1 MMKKTRLTPI
11 RLLIYMMAFVGFAPA
26 GFAPA
31 GFAQTDAT
39 PPAAEKSMEVKRIA
53 LVDLSGILRAADANY
68 RVREL
73 LDGQRAKFQEEFR
86 VIEVN
91 LQQSER
97 DLLAKRELMAKDE
110 YDKLVV
116 AFQAR
121 VSSVQKEIQYKRQSI
136 DNAYQK
142 ALSDIRKLAI
152 EVITKIASEREIDLI
167 LNRDSSV
174 IFLPHLNI
182 SDEVLSR
189 LNERTKNARIE
200 VEIKKPVAQ

>member
-1 MMKKTRLTPI
+1 MMKKTRFTPI
-11 RLLIYMMAFVGFAPA
+11 KLLVCMMVFI

-39 PPAAEKSMEVKRIA
+39 TPAAEKSMEVKRIA
-53 LVDLSGILRAADANY
+53 LVDLDGVLRAADANN

-86 VIEVN
+86 AIEVD

-97 DLLAKRELMAKDE
+97 DLLAKRDLMAKDE
-110 YDKLVV
+110 YDKLVT

-142 ALSDIRKLAI
+142 ASSDIRKLAI
-152 EVITKIASEREIDLI
+152 DVITKIASERKIDLI

>member
-1 MMKKTRLTPI
+1 MIKKTRFTAI
-11 RLLIYMMAFVGFAPA
+11 KLLICMMAFFGSVPVS
-26 GFAPA
+26 
-31 GFAQTDAT
+31 FAQTDAT
-39 PPAAEKSMEVKRIA
+39 TPEAEKSKEVKRIV
-53 LVDLSGILRAADANY
+53 LVDLDGVLRAADANN

-86 VIEVN
+86 AIEVN

-97 DLLAKRELMAKDE
+97 DLLAKRKLMAKDE
-110 YDKLVV
+110 YEKLVI

-136 DNAYQK
+136 DDAYQK
-142 ALSDIRKLAI
+142 AASDIRKLAI
-152 EVITKIASEREIDLI
+152 EVIKKIASEREIDLI
-167 LNRDSSV
+167 LNRNSSV

-182 SDEVLSR
+182 SDEVLTR

>member
-1 MMKKTRLTPI
+1 MIKKTRFTPI
-11 RLLIYMMAFVGFAPA
+11 KLLICVIAIINFGPVS
-26 GFAPA
+26 
-31 GFAQTDAT
+31 FAQ
-39 PPAAEKSMEVKRIA
+39 AAEKSLEVKRIA
-53 LVDLSGILRAADANY
+53 LVDLDGILRAADANN

-86 VIEVN
+86 AIEVN

-97 DLLAKRELMAKDE
+97 DLLAKRELVTKDE
-110 YDKLVV
+110 YDKLVN
-116 AFQAR
+116 AFQTR

-142 ALSDIRKLAI
+142 ALSDVRGLAI
-152 EVITKIASEREIDLI
+152 EVITKIASERKIDLI

-174 IFLPHLNI
+174 IFLPHINI
-182 SDEVLSR
+182 SDEVLTL

-200 VEIKKPVAQ
+200 VEIKKPAAQ

>member
-1 MMKKTRLTPI
+1 MMKKTRFTPI
-11 RLLIYMMAFVGFAPA
+11 KLLVCMMGFIGFAPA
-26 GFAPA
+26 S
-31 GFAQTDAT
+31 FAQTDAT
-39 PPAAEKSMEVKRIA
+39 TPAAEKSMEVKRIA
-53 LVDLSGILRAADANY
+53 LVDLDGVLRAADANN

-86 VIEVN
+86 AIEVD

-97 DLLAKRELMAKDE
+97 DLLAKRDLMAKDE
-110 YDKLVV
+110 YDKLVT

-152 EVITKIASEREIDLI
+152 DVITKIASERKIDLI

>member
-1 MMKKTRLTPI
+1 MMKKTRFTPI
-11 RLLIYMMAFVGFAPA
+11 KLLVCMMVFIGFAPA
-26 GFAPA
+26 S
-31 GFAQTDAT
+31 FAQADAT
-39 PPAAEKSMEVKRIA
+39 TPAAEKSMEVKRIA
-53 LVDLSGILRAADANY
+53 LVDLDGVLRAADANN

-86 VIEVN
+86 AIEVD

-97 DLLAKRELMAKDE
+97 DLLAKRDLMAKDE
-110 YDKLVV
+110 YDKLVT

-152 EVITKIASEREIDLI
+152 DVITKIASERKIDLI

>member
-1 MMKKTRLTPI
+1 
-11 RLLIYMMAFVGFAPA
+11 MMAFIGFAPV
-26 GFAPA
+26 
-31 GFAQTDAT
+31 GFAQTDT
-39 PPAAEKSMEVKRIA
+39 SRPAAEKSMEVKRIA
-53 LVDLSGILRAADANY
+53 LVDIEGVLRAADANN

-86 VIEVN
+86 AIEVD

-97 DLLAKRELMAKDE
+97 DLLAKRELVAKDE
-110 YDKLVV
+110 YDKLVTE
-116 AFQAR
+116 FQAR

-142 ALSDIRKLAI
+142 ALSDIRGLAI
-152 EVITKIASEREIDLI
+152 EVITKIASERKIDLI
-167 LNRDSSV
+167 LKRDSSV

-182 SDEVLSR
+182 SDEVLTR

-200 VEIKKPVAQ
+200 VEIKKPAAQ

>member
-1 MMKKTRLTPI
+1 MKRTRFTSI
-11 RLLIYMMAFVGFAPA
+11 NLLLCMMAFIGFAPVSY
-26 GFAPA
+26 G
-31 GFAQTDAT
+31 QTDPST
-39 PPAAEKSMEVKRIA
+39 PAAKKSMEVKRIA
-53 LVDLSGILRAADANY
+53 LVDISGVLRAADANN

-73 LDGQRAKFQEEFR
+73 LDGQRAKFQEEFGA
-86 VIEVN
+86 IEVD

-110 YDKLVV
+110 YDKLVTE
-116 AFQAR
+116 FQAR

-142 ALSDIRKLAI
+142 ALSNIRRLAM
-152 EVITKIASEREIDLI
+152 EVITKIASEREIDLV
-167 LNRDSSV
+167 LKRDASV

-182 SDEVLSR
+182 SDEVLTR

-200 VEIKKPVAQ
+200 VEIKKPVAK

>member
-1 MMKKTRLTPI
+1 MKRTRFTPI
-11 RLLIYMMAFVGFAPA
+11 NLLLCMMAFIGFAPVSS
-26 GFAPA
+26 
-31 GFAQTDAT
+31 AQTDT
-39 PPAAEKSMEVKRIA
+39 STPAAKKSMEVKRIA
-53 LVDLSGILRAADANY
+53 LVDISGVLRAADANN

-73 LDGQRAKFQEEFR
+73 LDGQREKFQEEFR
-86 VIEVN
+86 AIEVN

-97 DLLAKRELMAKDE
+97 DLLAKRELMAKDK
-110 YDKLVV
+110 YDKLVTE
-116 AFQAR
+116 FQAR

-167 LNRDSSV
+167 LKRDASV

-182 SDEVLSR
+182 SDEVLTR

-200 VEIKKPVAQ
+200 VEIKKPIAQ

>member
-1 MMKKTRLTPI
+1 MMKKRRFTPI
-11 RLLIYMMAFVGFAPA
+11 KLLVCMMVFI

-39 PPAAEKSMEVKRIA
+39 TPAAEKSMEVKRIA
-53 LVDLSGILRAADANY
+53 LIDLDGVLRAADANN

-86 VIEVN
+86 AIEVD

-97 DLLAKRELMAKDE
+97 DLLAKRDLMAKDE
-110 YDKLVV
+110 YDKLVT

-142 ALSDIRKLAI
+142 ASSDIRKLAI
-152 EVITKIASEREIDLI
+152 DVITKIASERKIDLI

-174 IFLPHLNI
+174 IFIPHLNI
-182 SDEVLSR
+182 SDEVLTR

>member
-1 MMKKTRLTPI
+1 MMKKTRFTPI
-11 RLLIYMMAFVGFAPA
+11 KLLVCMMVFIGFAHA
-26 GFAPA
+26 S
-31 GFAQTDAT
+31 FAQTDAT
-39 PPAAEKSMEVKRIA
+39 TPAAEKSMEVKRIA
-53 LVDLSGILRAADANY
+53 LVDLDGVLRAADANN

-86 VIEVN
+86 AIEVD

-97 DLLAKRELMAKDE
+97 DLLAKRDLMAKDE
-110 YDKLVV
+110 YDKLVT

-142 ALSDIRKLAI
+142 ALSDIRKLVI
-152 EVITKIASEREIDLI
+152 DVITKIASERKIDLI

>member
-1 MMKKTRLTPI
+1 MKRTRFTPI
-11 RLLIYMMAFVGFAPA
+11 NLLLCMTAFIVFAPVS
-26 GFAPA
+26 
-31 GFAQTDAT
+31 FAQTDT
-39 PPAAEKSMEVKRIA
+39 STLAAKKSMEVKRIA
-53 LVDLSGILRAADANY
+53 LVDIDGVLRAADANN

-86 VIEVN
+86 AIEVD

-97 DLLAKRELMAKDE
+97 DLVAKRELMAKDE
-110 YDKLVV
+110 YDKLVTE
-116 AFQAR
+116 FQAR
-121 VSSVQKEIQYKRQSI
+121 VSSVQKEIQYKRRSI

-142 ALSDIRKLAI
+142 ALSDIRGLAI

-167 LNRDSSV
+167 LERDASI

-182 SDEVLSR
+182 SDEVLTA
-189 LNERTKNARIE
+189 LNERTKDARIE

>member
-1 MMKKTRLTPI
+1 MNRTRFTPFN
-11 RLLIYMMAFVGFAPA
+11 LLLCVIAFIGFAPVS
-26 GFAPA
+26 
-31 GFAQTDAT
+31 FAQTDT
-39 PPAAEKSMEVKRIA
+39 STPAAKKSMEVKRIA
-53 LVDLSGILRAADANY
+53 FVDIGGVLRAADANN

-86 VIEVN
+86 AIEVD

-110 YDKLVV
+110 YDKLVTE
-116 AFQAR
+116 FQAR

-142 ALSDIRKLAI
+142 ALSDIRGLAI
-152 EVITKIASEREIDLI
+152 EVMTKIANERQIDLI

-182 SDEVLSR
+182 SDEVLTR

>member
-1 MMKKTRLTPI
+1 MKRTRFIPI
-11 RLLIYMMAFVGFAPA
+11 NLLLCMTVFIGFAPVSY
-26 GFAPA
+26 G
-31 GFAQTDAT
+31 QTDLST
-39 PPAAEKSMEVKRIA
+39 PAAKKSMEVKRIA
-53 LVDLSGILRAADANY
+53 LVDLDGVLRAADANN

-86 VIEVN
+86 AIEVD

-110 YDKLVV
+110 YDKLVA

-152 EVITKIASEREIDLI
+152 EVITKIASESEIDLI

>member
-1 MMKKTRLTPI
+1 MKRTRFTPI
-11 RLLIYMMAFVGFAPA
+11 NLLLCMTVFIGFAPVSY
-26 GFAPA
+26 G
-31 GFAQTDAT
+31 QTDPST
-39 PPAAEKSMEVKRIA
+39 PAAKKSMEVKRIA
-53 LVDLSGILRAADANY
+53 LVDISGVLRAADANN

-86 VIEVN
+86 AVEVD

-110 YDKLVV
+110 YDKLVNE
-116 AFQAR
+116 FQAR

-142 ALSDIRKLAI
+142 ALSNIRRLAM
-152 EVITKIASEREIDLI
+152 EVITKIASEREIDLV
-167 LNRDSSV
+167 LKRDVSV

-182 SDEVLSR
+182 SDEVLTR

-200 VEIKKPVAQ
+200 VEIKKPVAK

>member
-1 MMKKTRLTPI
+1 MMKKTRFTPI
-11 RLLIYMMAFVGFAPA
+11 NLLIFMMAFVGFAPTS
-26 GFAPA
+26 
-31 GFAQTDAT
+31 FAQTEVT

-53 LVDLSGILRAADANY
+53 LVDLDGIVRAADANN

-86 VIEVN
+86 AIEVN

-97 DLLAKRELMAKDE
+97 DLLAKRELMSKDE
-110 YDKLVV
+110 YEKLVT

>member
-1 MMKKTRLTPI
+1 MKRTCLTPI
-11 RLLIYMMAFVGFAPA
+11 NLLLCMMAFIGFAPVSF
-26 GFAPA
+26 G
-31 GFAQTDAT
+31 QTDTSTPAT
-39 PPAAEKSMEVKRIA
+39 EKSIEVKRIA
-53 LVDLSGILRAADANY
+53 LVDMGGVLRAADANN

-86 VIEVN
+86 AIEVD
-91 LQQSER
+91 LQKSER

-110 YDKLVV
+110 YDKLVTK
-116 AFQAR
+116 FQAR
-121 VSSVQKEIQYKRQSI
+121 VSSVQREIQYKRQSI

-142 ALSDIRKLAI
+142 ALSDIRGLAI
-152 EVITKIASEREIDLI
+152 EVITKIASERNIDLI
-167 LNRDSSV
+167 LNRDASV

-182 SDEVLSR
+182 SDEVLTR

>member
-1 MMKKTRLTPI
+1 MKRTRFIPI
-11 RLLIYMMAFVGFAPA
+11 NLLLCMTVFIGFAPVSY
-26 GFAPA
+26 G
-31 GFAQTDAT
+31 QTDPST
-39 PPAAEKSMEVKRIA
+39 PAAKKSMEVKRIA
-53 LVDLSGILRAADANY
+53 LVDIGGVLRAADANN

-86 VIEVN
+86 AIEVD

-110 YDKLVV
+110 YDELVTE
-116 AFQAR
+116 FQAR

-142 ALSDIRKLAI
+142 ALSNIRRLAM
-152 EVITKIASEREIDLI
+152 EVITKIASEREIDLV
-167 LNRDSSV
+167 LKRDVSV

-182 SDEVLSR
+182 SDEVLTR

>member
-1 MMKKTRLTPI
+1 MKRTRFTTI
-11 RLLIYMMAFVGFAPA
+11 NLLLCITVFIGFAPVSY
-26 GFAPA
+26 G
-31 GFAQTDAT
+31 QTDPST
-39 PPAAEKSMEVKRIA
+39 PTAKKSMEVKRIA
-53 LVDLSGILRAADANY
+53 LVDISGVLRAADANN

-86 VIEVN
+86 AIEVD

-110 YDKLVV
+110 YDKLVTE
-116 AFQAR
+116 FQAR

-142 ALSDIRKLAI
+142 ALSNIRRLAM
-152 EVITKIASEREIDLI
+152 EVITKIASERKIDLV
-167 LNRDSSV
+167 LKRDASV

-182 SDEVLSR
+182 SDEVLTR

-200 VEIKKPVAQ
+200 VEIKKPVAK

>member
-1 MMKKTRLTPI
+1 
-11 RLLIYMMAFVGFAPA
+11 MAFFGFVPVSL
-26 GFAPA
+26 
-31 GFAQTDAT
+31 AQTDAT
-39 PPAAEKSMEVKRIA
+39 TPEAEKSMEVKRIV
-53 LVDLSGILRAADANY
+53 LVDLDGVLRAADANN

-86 VIEVN
+86 AIEVN

-110 YDKLVV
+110 YEKLVI

-142 ALSDIRKLAI
+142 ALSDIRELAI

-167 LNRDSSV
+167 LNRNSSV

-182 SDEVLSR
+182 SDEVLTR

>member
-1 MMKKTRLTPI
+1 MMKKTRFTPI
-11 RLLIYMMAFVGFAPA
+11 KLLLCMMAFIGFAPVSS
-26 GFAPA
+26 
-31 GFAQTDAT
+31 AQTDT
-39 PPAAEKSMEVKRIA
+39 PTPAAEKSMEVKRIA
-53 LVDLSGILRAADANY
+53 LVDLDGILRAADANN
-68 RVREL
+68 RIREL
-73 LDGQRAKFQEEFR
+73 LDGQRAKFQDEFR
-86 VIEVN
+86 AIEVE

-97 DLLAKRELMAKDE
+97 DLLAKRELMAKED
-110 YDKLVV
+110 YDRLVT

-142 ALSDIRKLAI
+142 ALSDIRKLVI
-152 EVITKIASEREIDLI
+152 DVITKIASERKIDLI

-200 VEIKKPVAQ
+200 VEVKKPVAQ

>member
-1 MMKKTRLTPI
+1 MMKETRFTPI
-11 RLLIYMMAFVGFAPA
+11 NLLILMMAFVGFAPVS
-26 GFAPA
+26 
-31 GFAQTDAT
+31 FAQTEAT
-39 PPAAEKSMEVKRIA
+39 TLAAEKSMEVKRIA
-53 LVDLSGILRAADANY
+53 LVDLDGILRAADANN

-86 VIEVN
+86 AIEVN

-97 DLLAKRELMAKDE
+97 DLLAKRELMSKDE
-110 YDKLVV
+110 YEKLVT

-152 EVITKIASEREIDLI
+152 GVITKIASEREIDLI

>member
-1 MMKKTRLTPI
+1 MMKKTRFTSI
-11 RLLIYMMAFVGFAPA
+11 SLLICMMAFIGFAPIC
-26 GFAPA
+26 
-31 GFAQTDAT
+31 FAQTDLT
-39 PPAAEKSMEVKRIA
+39 NPLPGKSMEVKRIA
-53 LVDLSGILRAADANY
+53 LVDLDGVLRTADANN

-86 VIEVN
+86 AIEVE

-97 DLLAKRELMAKDE
+97 NLLAKRELMAKDE
-110 YDKLVV
+110 YDKLVT

-142 ALSDIRKLAI
+142 VLGDIRSLAI
-152 EVITKIASEREIDLI
+152 EVITKIASERKIDLI
-167 LNRDSSV
+167 FNRDTSV
-174 IFLPHLNI
+174 VFLPHLNI
-182 SDEVLSR
+182 SDEVLTR